1 MVLILAASARKR
13 SGSGWATKALRTLLR
28 VNVAVPFPQVRR
40 PPPQVPRERGRGRH
54 VAVTDGHDPAGAGSP
69 AVQQQDRALG
79 ALPAASL

>member
-1 MVLILAASARKR
+1 MLIIAASARKR
-13 SGSGWATKALRTLLR
+13 SGSGWAAKACRTLLR

-54 VAVTDGHDPAGAGSP
+54 VAVMDGRDPAGASSP
-69 AVQQQDRALG
+69 AVPQQDPALG